1 MSIGCKAML
10 NNIKKLIVLLV
21 FILICTDISSYEN
34 SLFIDYNRTL
44 KSSNFSFLASYD
56 TKGEEDVCTG
66 EMLGKSMETLVT
78 NVLYKNISQNSNF
91 KQLHNIIFFDMALQ
105 NLKSQFLCVEILIP
119 DIHLLQMDV
128 TEYIH
133 KIDGKKREVL

>member
-10 NNIKKLIVLLV
+10 NNIKRLIVLLV

-56 TKGEEDVCTG
+56 TNGEEDVCTG
-66 EMLGKSMETLVT
+66 EMLGKSMGTLV
-78 NVLYKNISQNSNF
+78 NSILYKNISQNSNC